1 MLAWAKGYE
10 EGVFKCVYPFS
21 TQILLTLYNSKTIN
35 PIASS
40 RLPLLAS
47 VGAAILTRTISRRA
61 YEKHGRA
68 TLTNDMI
75 PEIGPAF
82 IDVFENAERRI
93 SASGL

>member
-1 MLAWAKGYE
+1 M
-10 EGVFKCVYPFS
+10 
-21 TQILLTLYNSKTIN
+21 QILLTLYRSKTMN

-82 IDVFENAERRI
+82 IDVFENAERRV
-93 SASGL
+93 SAS

>member
-1 MLAWAKGYE
+1 M
-10 EGVFKCVYPFS
+10 
-21 TQILLTLYNSKTIN
+21 N

-82 IDVFENAERRI
+82 IDVFENAERRV
-93 SASGL
+93 SAS